1 MPHSFVLHRKSRWRS
16 VPMKNCLKFGK
27 SKRNTSRKCSNKK
40 SPSSLIGWRGFFIE
54 SPLSE
59 QVLLPAQAEPTRGL
73 KFEQRKEGL
82 PEYPSESCDQ
92 CSAKPPKS
100 PYFSPFPPRQGLLYL
115 DLLNRLKSHGISY
128 YADAVTP
135 SVFVD
140 VPVAEA
146 VYVHRVPLRPFLHID
161 GILSEDGVA
170 VVDYRCVGLVH
181 DTLNNLRGA
190 GGEDG

>member
-1 MPHSFVLHRKSRWRS
+1 M
-16 VPMKNCLKFGK
+16 
-27 SKRNTSRKCSNKK
+27 
-40 SPSSLIGWRGFFIE
+40 
-54 SPLSE
+54 
-59 QVLLPAQAEPTRGL
+59 LPAQAEPTRGL

-92 CSAKPPKS
+92 GPAKPPKS

-115 DLLNRLKSHGISY
+115 DLLDRLKSHGISY

-146 VYVHRVPLRPFLHID
+146 VYVHRVPLGTRDPT
-161 GILSEDGVA
+161 
-170 VVDYRCVGLVH
+170 VVSVWYTTRSTIFGEQEGRTVRSRIGKIVIERTVYERVLP
-181 DTLNNLRGA
+181 LPLRWHPA
-190 GGEDG
+190 DAMSS